1 MSEEAAEIKLETP
14 LKRAE
19 NILFSEID
27 QDKVMID
34 IERGAYFGM
43 NPVAGDIWD
52 MLETPHTPQQI
63 IDKLLTEYEVDAEI
77 CENETLAVLQR
88 MAHLKLVEIETNE
101 F

>member
-1 MSEEAAEIKLETP
+1 MTDEITILELETH

-43 NPVAGDIWD
+43 NPVAGEIWD
-52 MLETPHTPQQI
+52 MLETPQTPQQI
-63 IDKLLTEYEVDAEI
+63 IDKLLAEYEVDAET
-77 CENETLAVLQR
+77 CQAETLAVLQR
-88 MAHLKLVEIETNE
+88 MTRLKLVEVVG
-101 F
+101 

>member
-1 MSEEAAEIKLETP
+1 MSNETPEISLETP

-43 NPVAGDIWD
+43 NPVAGGIWE
-52 MLETPHTPQQI
+52 MLEAPHTPRQI
-63 IDKLLTEYEVDAEI
+63 IEKLLAEYDIDAET
-77 CENETLAVLQR
+77 CQTETLAVLQR
-88 MAHLKLVEIETNE
+88 MVRLKLVEID
-101 F
+101 